1 MNSIRNSIL
10 ILVSIVSIVVIL
22 SIVYKSKNSIEGF
35 EDNSAW
41 NKLAGSNF
49 CDQKLDSTTDHINKT
64 FCDSSIKSDSFS
76 NLSALIVNTPN
87 EFMTKTIPYGQ
98 FKYGPSDTNSLQ
110 FTYSLWIKVKN
121 IKNYWRGIFRA
132 GESND
137 GSRMPGLWAYPK
149 SLGLHF
155 RVSTLADGNEGLDI
169 PSGNLSLN
177 KWVHIAYTVSG
188 KTIKSF
194 VNGKLNTEA
203 TLRGIM
209 KPIPNSMSLYLNNIN
224 NAVGDIDVA
233 KLRIFP
239 IEVPE
244 QFIQTV
250 LVRETPDDNLDY
262 QTCILKQHGK
272 ALEDAH
278 ASCQSLLINKDVDM
292 NSNGRN
298 IQLKDSNA
306 IANNKGFYNTYRI
319 PSYKII
325 NGVVYLSG
333 IVLTSGLGEIG
344 YLPEEARPDKIICA
358 IAGNVNPVRVD
369 IKPNGNI
376 VVIGGNPDGHV
387 SLDNIHYTLK
397 TSTKTISYT
406 VPQMTRYIKM
416 SSPLGM
422 PLHITEIQA
431 YDDTG
436 VVVSSG
442 KNVYQSSM
450 HADGYP
456 ERVVDGKIDGNFRN
470 KTVNHTLNT
479 SDINNPEHI
488 EIDLGKEYNI
498 VRVDVYNRTDCCK
511 DRIIGSTVSLLD
523 SNRKVMVSQKW
534 TEPNNGLDNKWK
546 CILDLPVPLRK
557 NAKGDV
563 ECMSTNGRDC
573 LWSGSM
579 DRCNALEKS
588 PPSNLNPL
596 QCGDM
601 HNRVW
606 GGTGYNNERHWCTR
620 GMNFSV
626 GASDTKTFSFGSQL
640 GNKGA
645 SQFNHHGGEYRSVSY
660 SIINNMVYLSGL
672 AITKSDLT
680 SDRAII
686 GVLPKEACPSV
697 NRILLAMSI
706 DSTGKSIEPVRLDIL
721 TDGKVIVHKAK
732 LGYKT
737 ISLDALCYS
746 VESSSTNLTLS
757 SGYSGYFPRILS
769 ENEAVYKL
777 YQYYDVDRPKTIN
790 NISIP
795 KDMTISM
802 WLNAKKNGRQNP
814 IHKGYGGD
822 GSITIEP
829 NGTISYYFGPNGGNQ
844 GPYTGLH
851 TTTPIEFE
859 KWTHLTIVRN
869 IGKRQVQIYINGVET
884 NYSNEQP
891 AGILDA
897 AVSTEPLR
905 IGSGY
910 VNNYSGKIKDLKIF
924 GRALTSIEISGLI
937 TGEASLEGVSQPS
950 ITKSNGIVSLQGI
963 VELNSGT
970 GENAGRIAEIPEE
983 FRPNR
988 QIKAIVSQGSKSA
1001 LIEISQEGII
1011 YLSRCSP
1018 YIGYI
1023 SLDGVQYITNK

>member
-1 MNSIRNSIL
+1 MNSNII
-10 ILVSIVSIVVIL
+10 ILVSIVCIIVIL
-22 SIVYKSKNSIEGF
+22 SVVYKSNIEGF

-49 CDQKLDSTTDHINKT
+49 CDQKLDGTIDHINKT
-64 FCDSSIKSDSFS
+64 FCDSSIKTDSFS

-87 EFMTKTIPYGQ
+87 EFTTKTIPYGQ
-98 FKYGPSDTNSLQ
+98 FKYGPSNINNDSLQ

-121 IKNYWRGIFRA
+121 IKDYWRGIFRA
-132 GESND
+132 GIPAND
-137 GSRMPGLWAYPK
+137 GSRMPGLWIYPK

-155 RVSTLADGNEGLDI
+155 RVSTTVNGNEGLDI
-169 PSGNLSLN
+169 PAGNLSLN
-177 KWVHIAYTVSG
+177 KWVHIAYTVNN
-188 KTIKSF
+188 KNIKSF
-194 VNGKLNTEA
+194 VNGKLINDEK
-203 TLRGIM
+203 LSGPM
-209 KPIPNSMSLYLNNIN
+209 NPIPNNMSIQLNNYN
-224 NAVGDIDVA
+224 NAIGDIDIA

-244 QFIQTV
+244 QFIKTV

-262 QTCILKQHGK
+262 QTCLLRQHGK

-278 ASCQSLLINKDVDM
+278 ISCQSLLINKDVDA

-298 IQLKDSNA
+298 IQLKDNNS
-306 IANNKGFYNTYRI
+306 IANNKNFYNIHRI
-319 PSYKII
+319 PSYKIV
-325 NGVVYLSG
+325 NGIVYLSG
-333 IVLTSGLGEIG
+333 VVLATGLGEIG
-344 YLPEEARPDKIICA
+344 YLPEEARPDKTICA

-376 VVIGGNPDGHV
+376 VVVAGNPDGYI
-387 SLDNIHYTLK
+387 SLDNIHYSIK
-397 TSTKTISYT
+397 SSTQTVLFTI
-406 VPQMTRYIKM
+406 PQMTRYVKM
-416 SSPLGM
+416 SSPIGM

-431 YDDTG
+431 YDDNG
-436 VVVSSG
+436 IVVSSG
-442 KNVYQSSM
+442 KNVYQSSQYQ
-450 HADGYP
+450 HGNP
-456 ERVVDGKIDGNFRN
+456 ERVVDGKIDGNWANR
-470 KTVNHTLNT
+470 TVNHTLNT

-498 VRVDVYNRTDCCK
+498 VRVDVFNRTDCCK

-523 SNRKVMVSQKW
+523 SNKTVLVSQKW

-596 QCGDM
+596 QCGEM

-620 GMNFSV
+620 GMNYSA

-640 GNKGA
+640 GNRTT
-645 SQFNHHGGEYRSVSY
+645 SQFNHYGGEYRAVSY
-660 SIINNMVYLSGL
+660 SIINGSVYLSGL
-672 AITKSDLT
+672 AITKRSINNEK
-680 SDRAII
+680 AII
-686 GVLPKEACPSV
+686 GILTKEACPSV
-697 NRILLAMSI
+697 NRILMALSI
-706 DSTGKSIEPVRLDIL
+706 DRNGKNIEPVRLDIQ
-721 TDGKVIVHKAK
+721 TDGKVVIYRSKKDYEV
-732 LGYKT
+732 
-737 ISLDALCYS
+737 ISLDSLCYS
-746 VESSSTNLTLS
+746 IDSTSSTNLTLT
-757 SGYSGYFPRILS
+757 SGYSGYFPRVLA
-769 ENEAVYKL
+769 ENESLYKL
-777 YQYYDVDRPKTIN
+777 DLYYDTDRPKSIS

-802 WLNAKKNGRQNP
+802 WLNAKRNGRQNP
-814 IHKGYGGD
+814 VHKGYGGD
-822 GSITIEP
+822 GAITIEP
-829 NGTISYYFGPNGGNQ
+829 NGSISYYFGPKGGNQ

-851 TTTPIEFE
+851 TTKPIEFD
-859 KWTHLTIVRN
+859 KWTHLAIVRN
-869 IGKRQVQIYINGVET
+869 ISKRQVQIYINGIEADYT
-884 NYSNEQP
+884 NEQP
-891 AGILDA
+891 AGILDV
-897 AVSTEPLR
+897 AVSNEPLR

-924 GRALTSIEISGLI
+924 GRPLSTIEITGLI
-937 TGEASLEGVSQPS
+937 TGQASLEGVSQPS
-950 ITKSNGIVSLQGI
+950 VTNSNGVVQMQGI
-963 VELNSGT
+963 IELSSGT
-970 GENAGRIAEIPEE
+970 GENAGRIAEIPEQ

-988 QIKAIVSQGSKSA
+988 QLKFVVGQGNKSA
-1001 LIEISQEGII
+1001 LIEISQDGII

-1018 YIGYI
+1018 YVGYI